1 MTSEELD
8 MMEALWRGSMS
19 IKMIASKLGYS
30 ANHITR
36 TAMRNRDRFPYRHRN
51 IKGTRQER
59 KVERKRAVSRIVA
72 GESTLDL
79 EAKRLGVNRETVRN
93 WVWRERKKWDCS
105 H

>member
-30 ANHITR
+30 SSHITYV
-36 TAMRNRDRFPYRHRN
+36 AMTNRDRFPYRHGN
-51 IKGTRQER
+51 ISGTREER
-59 KVERKRAVSRIVA
+59 QAERKRAVSRIES
-72 GESTLDL
+72 GESTPEQ
-79 EAKRLGVNRETVRN
+79 EAERLGLSKETVRN
-93 WVWRERKKWDCS
+93 WIWRERKKWDCS

>member
-36 TAMRNRDRFPYRHRN
+36 VAMMNRDRFPYRHRN
-51 IKGTRQER
+51 VKGTREER
-59 KVERKRAVSRIVA
+59 KAERTRAVSRIVA
-72 GESTLDL
+72 GESTPEL
-79 EAKRLGVNRETVRN
+79 EAERLGVSKETVKN
-93 WVWRERKKWDCS
+93 WVWRERAK
-105 H
+105 